1 MHCWWECRLLQ
12 PLWKTVWSFLKKL
25 KVELP
30 YDLAIPLLDIYLK
43 KPKTLIRKNICTPMF
58 VATLFG
64 IAKIW
69 KQPRYPLTDEWIKKL
84 WFIYTVE
91 CYLAI
96 KKNEVLPFVT
106 AWMDLEYNAKRNK
119 SDRERQIPYDFM
131 YMWNLNSKINK
142 IKNRL
147 IDTENRWLWRGG

>member
-1 MHCWWECRLLQ
+1 ME
-12 PLWKTVWSFLKKL
+12 
-25 KVELP
+25 
-30 YDLAIPLLDIYLK
+30 YYL
-43 KPKTLIRKNICTPMF
+43 
-58 VATLFG
+58 V
-64 IAKIW
+64 
-69 KQPRYPLTDEWIKKL
+69 
-84 WFIYTVE
+84 
-91 CYLAI
+91 I